1 VDPRSRPW
9 TIRSAALCVTGVISF
24 LLYVP
29 TQTWWYVALGV
40 LFLAAATVAS
50 VTANRRGEK

>member
-1 VDPRSRPW
+1 
-9 TIRSAALCVTGVISF
+9 
-24 LLYVP
+24 
-29 TQTWWYVALGV
+29 VALGV